1 MVGGGNGGG
10 DGVIDCT
17 SPVDLVAG
25 VARFG
30 SGSACGGASMNHR
43 CAAAVGRGNG
53 GGDGVID
60 GTDPVDLVAGVALF
74 GSGSAS
80 GGASVNQLSDSSDD
94 DKSSSSSASLSPDC
108 SALVAV

>member
-1 MVGGGNGGG
+1 MSASDRGSSLWIRSSIHWRATN
-10 DGVIDCT
+10 
-17 SPVDLVAG
+17 DLIFWLGTVS
-25 VARFG
+25 VARLVP
-30 SGSACGGASMNHR
+30 R
-43 CAAAVGRGNG
+43 CAAVVGRGNG

-80 GGASVNQLSDSSDD
+80 GSASMNQLTDSSDD
-94 DKSSSSSASLSPDC
+94 DKSSGSSASLSPDC